1 MNAPWPCQECTAR
14 ANYGLLTCEHRCWA
28 RSIWPAAT
36 AFFEFLCGLVWGLS
50 TVRVH
55 LQVMQGMAGMDCNIG
70 LRQCNCRG
78 PVDLRALLPTWHAVP
93 RQQSRRQHSSRHADS
108 ASLVASQQEPS
119 RRRSVACAAAS
130 RRERLWDNVDGAST
144 SAPLPSDPVTHE
156 PWDVQRRG
164 ARPGVWDN
172 GPVVD
177 VEGLAINDSPNSSAT
192 AGQAAAATAT
202 AESQSPS
209 VGNTAGAATG
219 SSEASSAAASS
230 GAAAADAAWPQV
242 ASSTDTWDEPGKAPN
257 AWYEAG
263 WGQPE
268 PVYDWGADA
277 STSAATGVPGQNGS
291 SPGFE
296 QQDQQGTGSR
306 NWATHSR
313 YEAGGMA
320 GGGPYTEPP
329 AGGAAGPADFFADAG
344 QGGVGFDG
352 SSMPSDI
359 TLLSRPDVV
368 STSGRRRL
376 CFVSLPH
383 IKAALLAAAR

>member
-1 MNAPWPCQECTAR
+1 
-14 ANYGLLTCEHRCWA
+14 
-28 RSIWPAAT
+28 
-36 AFFEFLCGLVWGLS
+36 
-50 TVRVH
+50 
-55 LQVMQGMAGMDCNIG
+55 MQGMPGMDCNIG

-93 RQQSRRQHSSRHADS
+93 RQQSRQQHSSRHA
-108 ASLVASQQEPS
+108 SLVAAQQGPS
-119 RRRSVACAAAS
+119 RMRLVACAAAS

-156 PWDVQRRG
+156 AWDVQRRG

-177 VEGLAINDSPNSSAT
+177 VEGLATSDSAT

-202 AESQSPS
+202 ATSPS
-209 VGNTAGAATG
+209 VGNTADAATG

-291 SPGFE
+291 NPGFE
-296 QQDQQGTGSR
+296 QQGQQDQQGTQTGSR
-306 NWATHSR
+306 TWVTHSR
-313 YEAGGMA
+313 YEAGGMP

-329 AGGAAGPADFFADAG
+329 AGEAAGPADFFADAG
-344 QGGVGFDG
+344 QGDVGFDE

-368 STSGRRRL
+368 STSGRHRL
-376 CFVSLPH
+376 CFVALPH
-383 IKAALLAAAR
+383 IKAALLAAA